1 MDFASLFPD
10 LKPWVQSL
18 STIWP
23 APFIKSSSWIF
34 PLILVTHLLAI
45 VTLGGA
51 ILLPGLRLMG
61 VGMTSVSPS
70 AVEKSVRPWLWGALA
85 VLAVTGLLMGLVNP
99 MKLYGRPAFLVK
111 VIALVPALILS
122 LGVVRSVAS
131 RDGIVTQNA
140 RIMAAIALAIWLAA
154 IFIFG
159 TSYGAAP
166 GTFHIVCAGWLIV
179 MALGSRMTRII
190 LGAIT
195 AVAVVGFGIVT
206 YVVYNPLDDYDIV
219 MEIDRWTLRLGA
231 LLVAGFALWE
241 FARKREA
248 QPATPPLSRLIG
260 LLTILAWF
268 TVAAAGRWIGLG
280 TSG

>member
-1 MDFASLFPD
+1 MDFATLFPD

-18 STIWP
+18 SSVWP
-23 APFIKSSSWIF
+23 APLIKSSSWIF
-34 PLILVTHLLAI
+34 PTILVTHLLGL

-51 ILLPGLRLMG
+51 MLLPALRLMG
-61 VGMTSVSPS
+61 AGMTSVTP
-70 AVEKSVRPWLWGALA
+70 ATIEKNVRPWLWGALI

-99 MKLYGRPAFLVK
+99 MRLYSRPAFLVK
-111 VIALVPALILS
+111 VIAIAPALILS
-122 LGVVRSVAS
+122 LGVIRSIAA
-131 RDGIVTQNA
+131 RDGVVTPSA
-140 RIMAAIALAIWLAA
+140 KVMAAIALLVWLAA
-154 IFIFG
+154 VLIFG

-195 AVAVVGFGIVT
+195 AVAVVGVGIVT
-206 YVVYNPLDDYDIV
+206 YGVYTPLDDYDIV
-219 MEIDRWTLRLGA
+219 MEINRWALRAAA

-241 FARKREA
+241 FTRVRKAE
-248 QPATPPLSRLIG
+248 PATPALHRLIG
-260 LLTILAWF
+260 LLAILAWF